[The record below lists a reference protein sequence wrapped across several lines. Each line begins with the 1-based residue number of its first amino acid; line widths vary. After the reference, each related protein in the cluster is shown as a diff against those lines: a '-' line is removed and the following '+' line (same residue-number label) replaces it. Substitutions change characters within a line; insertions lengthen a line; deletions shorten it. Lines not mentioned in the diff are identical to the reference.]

1 MSGRLFA
8 VVGPSGSGKD
18 TLIAA
23 IAQARPDLH
32 IVRRVITRPSAAG
45 GEPFEGVTPAEFER
59 RRAAGAFLFDWQAHG
74 LSYGIPADL
83 ARVLATGRDALF
95 NGSRAMLAEAAAKVP
110 ALHIL
115 HVTARP
121 EVLAARLAARGRE
134 TPRTSP
140 AAWRARPRRCRRGAR
155 HRDRQFRRAGR
166 CPAPRALR
174 PGRRRSRR
182 VMTMLAQ
189 PSHPVTPLWQCR
201 SGNRGHP

>member
-134 TPRTSP
+134 TPEDIARRL
-140 AAWRARPRRCRRGAR
+140 ARA
-155 HRDRQFRRAGR
+155 
-166 CPAPRALR
+166 PAPLPPGVPVTEIDNSGALVDALHRAL
-174 PGRRRSRR
+174 SA
-182 VMTMLAQ
+182 LAAEGAAA
-189 PSHPVTPLWQCR
+189 S
-201 SGNRGHP
+201 